1 MTINEYQKEAMR
13 SVNPE
18 SLNDP
23 VKGLSNT
30 ALCLCGE
37 SGEVADMVKKH
48 LHQGHELDKEHL
60 AKELGDVTWYLA
72 LGATIIGYEL
82 EDILQMNIDKLR
94 KRYPDGFDSQK
105 SQHREK
111 GG

>member
-30 ALCLCGE
+30 ALGLCGE
-37 SGEVADMVKKH
+37 SGEVADM
-48 LHQGHELDKEHL
+48 EHL

>member
-1 MTINEYQKEAMR
+1 M
-13 SVNPE
+13 
-18 SLNDP
+18 
-23 VKGLSNT
+23 
-30 ALCLCGE
+30 
-37 SGEVADMVKKH
+37 
-48 LHQGHELDKEHL
+48 DKEHL

-111 GG
+111 GDE

>member
-1 MTINEYQKEAMR
+1 MVYVEN
-13 SVNPE
+13 
-18 SLNDP
+18 L
-23 VKGLSNT
+23 
-30 ALCLCGE
+30 
-37 SGEVADMVKKH
+37 VKKH

-111 GG
+111 GDE

>member
-30 ALCLCGE
+30 ALGLCGE

-60 AKELGDVTWYLA
+60 AK
-72 LGATIIGYEL
+72 GATIIGYEL